1 MRKILYF
8 SLVQS
13 HMTNGILAWGFNT
26 TNIFKSQKKA
36 IRIITKSQYFAHTDP
51 LFKNLGILKIED
63 LFKLNI
69 LKFYYQM
76 KQHCLPFDISTRS
89 EIHSYDTRN
98 KRMLN
103 TVKTRLKSTENCL
116 RFELLKL
123 INSTDPLVLDKVN
136 LPIAY
141 LVYLCM

>member
-1 MRKILYF
+1 MYF

-13 HMTNGILAWGFNT
+13 HITNGILAWGFNT
-26 TNIFKSQKKA
+26 TDIFKLQKKA
-36 IRIITKSQYFAHTDP
+36 IRITTKSQYLAPTDP
-51 LFKNLGILKIED
+51 LFKNLGILRIKD

-76 KQHCLPFDISTRS
+76 KQHCLPTYFQAFDISLRS

-103 TVKTRLKSTENCL
+103 TVKTRLKSTENCH
-116 RFELLKL
+116 RFELR
-123 INSTDPLVLDKVN
+123 N
-136 LPIAY
+136 
-141 LVYLCM
+141 

>member
-1 MRKILYF
+1 
-8 SLVQS
+8 
-13 HMTNGILAWGFNT
+13 MTNGILAWGFNT
-26 TNIFKSQKKA
+26 TYIFNLQKKA
-36 IRIITKSQYFAHTDP
+36 IRIITKSQYFTHTDP

-76 KQHCLPFDISTRS
+76 KQHCLSSYFQAFAISTRS

-116 RFELLKL
+116 RFELPKL
-123 INSTDPLVLDKVN
+123 INSTDPLGLDKVKTY
-136 LPIAY
+136 Y
-141 LVYLCM
+141 LAYLCM